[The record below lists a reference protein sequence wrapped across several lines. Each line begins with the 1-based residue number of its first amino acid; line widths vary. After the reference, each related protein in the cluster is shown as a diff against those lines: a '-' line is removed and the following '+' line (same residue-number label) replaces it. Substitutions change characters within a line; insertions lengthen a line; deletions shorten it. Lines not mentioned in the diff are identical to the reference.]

1 LVNNTVTSNLH
12 SHLQGISAFVH
23 AVETGSFTAAATRM
37 GLSKSAAGKCVARL
51 ETRLGVKLLNR
62 TTRSLSMTVEGQA
75 YYESCRKVLEE
86 LNTAEALLAARTRRV
101 SGTLRINLPVS
112 FGRLRVLP
120 ILAQLTQAH
129 ANLDLNIIFTDR
141 HVDLVEEGVDL
152 AIRLGDPGDHA
163 SLVGRRLGM
172 QRSVICAS
180 PDYLQR
186 RGIPATLDEV
196 GGHDC
201 LAFGKDGQPLAWP
214 HLGAT
219 TGGLSRR
226 TRPRHMIS
234 HGEALRDAALSGM
247 GLACL
252 ATWLVVD
259 DVLARRLDVVPIAA
273 PVEDL
278 PITALWPRSRALAP
292 KVRVVVDALVD
303 AFQPIPPWDQV
314 WPA

>member
-1 LVNNTVTSNLH
+1 MTSNLH

-23 AVETGSFTAAATRM
+23 AVETGSFTAAASRM

-51 ETRLGVKLLNR
+51 ETRLGVKLLHR
-62 TTRSLSMTVEGQA
+62 TTRSLSTTVEGQA
-75 YYESCRKVLEE
+75 YYESCRKILEE
-86 LNTAEALLAARTRRV
+86 LNAAETLLAARTSRV

-120 ILAQLTQAH
+120 ILTPLTRAH
-129 ANLDLNIIFTDR
+129 ADLDLDVTFTDR

-186 RGIPATLDEV
+186 HGMPASLDELRN
-196 GGHDC
+196 HDC

-214 HLGAT
+214 HLAAKGT
-219 TGGLSRR
+219 LQKV
-226 TRPRHMIS
+226 RPRHIVS
-234 HGEALRDAALSGM
+234 HGEALRDAALHGM

-259 DVLARRLDVVPIAA
+259 DVLAGRLEVVPIA
-273 PVEDL
+273 PPLEDF
-278 PITALWPRSRALAP
+278 PISALWPRSRVLAP
-292 KVRVVVDALVD
+292 KVRVAVDALFA
-303 AFQPIPPWDQV
+303 AFQPVPSWDRD
-314 WPA
+314 WPRPE